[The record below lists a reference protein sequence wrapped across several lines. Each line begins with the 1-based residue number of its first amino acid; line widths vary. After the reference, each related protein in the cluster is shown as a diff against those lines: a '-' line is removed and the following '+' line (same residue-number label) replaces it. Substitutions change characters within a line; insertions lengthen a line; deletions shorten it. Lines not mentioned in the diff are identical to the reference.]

1 MRHAARSWWLDEA
14 GGVSDPRP
22 PLAAD
27 VNADVVVVGG
37 GYTGLWTAWHLLEL
51 APDARVVVLDA
62 DVCAHGPSGR
72 NGGFCEDLWLS
83 LPTLRARF
91 GDAGALAVA
100 RAAEA
105 SVDAIEAWCARA
117 GVDAWLRRRGQLVV
131 STAPAQDGAGA
142 AAVAAAAELGVPEKV
157 VALERDAVRARCAS
171 PLFRR
176 GVLLPTR
183 AGLHPARLALGLRRR
198 VLERGAVVHE
208 RTRARRVVDRARGGV
223 EVVTDGGRVR
233 ARHAVLAAGGAL
245 AAFGPL
251 RGRLTV
257 ASSHIVLTE
266 PVPDVLEQLGWTDG
280 LTITDGRAL
289 LHYFRTT
296 NDGRI
301 AFGWA
306 GGRLAVGAR
315 LNGRIDVEA
324 AVARA
329 AHADLVRIFP
339 ALSGRAVTHAW
350 GGPIDIAPSHL
361 PTVGAL
367 PGGRVSHAFGYTGN
381 GVGPSQLAGRILA
394 ALALDRRDDF
404 TALPLVEPE
413 PDRRVPPEPLRWV
426 GGSVVLGALRRKEA
440 AEERGERPDPVTR
453 LVADLP
459 RRLGVTVGR

>member
-1 MRHAARSWWLDEA
+1 VLDE
-14 GGVSDPRP
+14 
-22 PLAAD
+22 
-27 VNADVVVVGG
+27 
-37 GYTGLWTAWHLLEL
+37 
-51 APDARVVVLDA
+51 
-62 DVCAHGPSGR
+62 
-72 NGGFCEDLWLS
+72 
-83 LPTLRARF
+83 
-91 GDAGALAVA
+91 
-100 RAAEA
+100 
-105 SVDAIEAWCARA
+105 
-117 GVDAWLRRRGQLVV
+117 
-131 STAPAQDGAGA
+131 
-142 AAVAAAAELGVPEKV
+142 
-157 VALERDAVRARCAS
+157 
-171 PLFRR
+171 
-176 GVLLPTR
+176 
-183 AGLHPARLALGLRRR
+183 
-198 VLERGAVVHE
+198 
-208 RTRARRVVDRARGGV
+208 
-223 EVVTDGGRVR
+223 
-233 ARHAVLAAGGAL
+233 
-245 AAFGPL
+245 
-251 RGRLTV
+251 
-257 ASSHIVLTE
+257 
-266 PVPDVLEQLGWTDG
+266 LGWTG
-280 LTITDGRAL
+280 GEAITDARQL

-404 TALPLVEPE
+404 TALPLVDPE